1 MERVCI
7 FVATSAFANIHPYS
21 EEYMRPQGGE
31 ERAEY
36 LQELENSDP
45 WFYVP
50 PVSGASLQTAVSNDT
65 SKHRSLH
72 LCSFFNR
79 FSRLII

>member
-1 MERVCI
+1 MERACI
-7 FVATSAFANIHPYS
+7 FVATSALANIRTYS

-31 ERAEY
+31 ERDEY

-50 PVSGASLQTAVSNDT
+50 PVSGASFQTAVSNDT
-65 SKHRSLH
+65 
-72 LCSFFNR
+72 
-79 FSRLII
+79 

>member
-1 MERVCI
+1 MILLDLMTFQVWSGFAF

-36 LQELENSDP
+36 LQELENSD
-45 WFYVP
+45 
-50 PVSGASLQTAVSNDT
+50 A
-65 SKHRSLH
+65 
-72 LCSFFNR
+72 
-79 FSRLII
+79 

>member
-1 MERVCI
+1 MTFQI
-7 FVATSAFANIHPYS
+7 LSGYAFFVATSAFANIHSYS
-21 EEYMRPQGGE
+21 KEYMRPKGGE

-50 PVSGASLQTAVSNDT
+50 AS
-65 SKHRSLH
+65 
-72 LCSFFNR
+72 
-79 FSRLII
+79 